1 MKWRVVKARASG
13 PHSLDLTFKDGT
25 RKQVNLL
32 PVFEGPVFEPLRDPA
47 FFARVA
53 LDPVAGTIVWPNGAD
68 IAPETL
74 YELPAEA
81 KGRVSATV
89 GRLSAARPSW
99 SGASWRLPQS
109 GLRTSALTERGYAG
123 REATTSA

>member
-25 RKQVNLL
+25 RKRVNLL
-32 PVFEGPVFEPLRDPA
+32 PVLEGPVFEPLRDPA
-47 FFARVA
+47 FFAQVA

-81 KGRVSATV
+81 KGRV
-89 GRLSAARPSW
+89 RR
-99 SGASWRLPQS
+99 
-109 GLRTSALTERGYAG
+109 
-123 REATTSA
+123 